1 MIGVI
6 KINVVPKF
14 YVNFI
19 ELVTWI
25 LSFQWNLFYS
35 MFKNKSS
42 NLSNLFVCLLIQQ
55 SVHPCQ

>member
-19 ELVTWI
+19 ELDTWI

-42 NLSNLFVCLLIQQ
+42 NSSNLFVCLLIQI
-55 SVHPCQ
+55 SVYPCQ